1 MKIIKDKPISV
12 VPGFK
17 TMGIHCGVKKRKKD
31 LCLIYSQSPAVSAAT
46 FTKNKSM
53 AAPVMVSQKHIKN
66 ENTQAII
73 INSGN
78 ANACTGTKGYED
90 ALKMTETVANNLNL
104 KKEEVMV
111 ASTGIIGVNLPIN
124 NIVSGIDKCCNL
136 IDNNDGES
144 SAQAILT
151 TDSFT
156 KTITVKLEIDNK
168 PIFIS
173 AIAKGSG
180 MIHPNMGTML
190 SFITTNLN
198 IEKDILNDMLK
209 LSIEDSYNMVS
220 VDGDTSTNDTVIML
234 ANKMANNKVISKK
247 SEDYYKFKKALDYV
261 NKYLAK
267 MIAKDGEGSTKLIE
281 VNLENAKSLK
291 DAKLCAKSVV
301 SSNLV
306 KTAMFGNDPNWGRI
320 LCSLGYS
327 GGDFSQEKV
336 DISIGCENSLLDLV
350 KNGIS
355 LDFDKTSAEKIL
367 KNKHIIIKINL
378 NDGKYKATAWGCDLT
393 YDYIKCNGVYT
404 T

>member
-17 TMGIHCGVKKRKKD
+17 TIGIHCGVKKRKKD
-31 LCLIYSQSPAVSAAT
+31 LCLIYSQSPTVSAAT

-53 AAPVMVSQKHIKN
+53 AAPVMVSKKHIKSN
-66 ENTQAII
+66 NTQAII

-78 ANACTGTKGYED
+78 ANACTGNKGYED
-90 ALKMTETVANNLNL
+90 ALKMAETVANNLNL

-111 ASTGIIGVNLPIN
+111 ASTGIIGVNLPID
-124 NIVSGIDKCCNL
+124 NIVSGIDKCCSL
-136 IDNNDGES
+136 VDNNDGES

-198 IEKDILNDMLK
+198 IEKNILNDMLK
-209 LSIEDSYNMVS
+209 VSVEDSYNMVS

-234 ANKMANNKVISKK
+234 ANKTANNKAISEKK
-247 SEDYYKFKKALDYV
+247 EDYYKFKKALDYV
-261 NKYLAK
+261 NKYLSK

-291 DAKLCAKSVV
+291 DAKLCAKSVI

-336 DISIGCENSLLDLV
+336 DISIGDENSLLDLV

-355 LDFDKTSAEKIL
+355 LNFDKISAEKIL